1 MRWPTRALQIAII
14 CSVPTDSFSQRIGPH
29 RKTGGYAGSLDLD
42 SDVAEGHEAMAHVKM
57 LYDWDWKGAES
68 EFKRALELNANYAPA
83 HQRYAIHLATM
94 GRIEEATTEIKRA
107 QQIDPLSLIINTDIT
122 LILYLQG
129 RYEEAIEQCYKTL
142 ELDPNFSVAHFQLG
156 LALEQI
162 ERFDEAIE
170 AFGRG
175 VTFSGDRTFLSAS
188 AYTFARW
195 GRLEEARKLLNAVLE
210 LSEHRYV
217 SPYRIAT
224 IYVGLNE
231 TDKAIEWIMRAFQ
244 ERSVWLIHL
253 HMKVD
258 PRLKSLHSDQRFKE
272 ILHLIGF

>member
-1 MRWPTRALQIAII
+1 
-14 CSVPTDSFSQRIGPH
+14 
-29 RKTGGYAGSLDLD
+29 
-42 SDVAEGHEAMAHVKM
+42 
-57 LYDWDWKGAES
+57 
-68 EFKRALELNANYAPA
+68 
-83 HQRYAIHLATM
+83 
-94 GRIEEATTEIKRA
+94 
-107 QQIDPLSLIINTDIT
+107 LIINTDIT
-122 LILYLQG
+122 LILYLQE
-129 RYEEAIEQCYKTL
+129 RYDEAIEQCYKTL

-156 LALEQI
+156 LAMEQI
-162 ERFDEAIE
+162 GRFDEAIE

-188 AYTFARW
+188 AYTFARS
-195 GRLEEARKLLNAVLE
+195 GRMEEARKLLNAVLE

-217 SPYRIAT
+217 SPYRIAI

-231 TDKAIEWIMRAFQ
+231 IEKAIEWLMRAYQ

-258 PRLKSLHSDQRFKE
+258 PRMKSLHSDQRFKE